1 MGCATILWDRKM
13 RGHRPGRTKMGPP
26 RGPQCCKQERSERLS
41 GGLLCDRS
49 AELERPVFFAAAR
62 YQSDNG
68 AKERHG
74 CDFLGHGDPHHCHGG
89 GKYYLPFGVPPR
101 HDRCQ
106 GPFCLCAGAQRPRC
120 ISAVIAVGTTGHAA
134 VPPNAAKMIN
144 PHCDATGRMA
154 DQI

>member
-1 MGCATILWDRKM
+1 M
-13 RGHRPGRTKMGPP
+13 
-26 RGPQCCKQERSERLS
+26 LS

-74 CDFLGHGDPHHCHGG
+74 CNFLGHGDPHHCHGG
-89 GKYYLPFGVPPR
+89 AKYYLPSAVPPT

-106 GPFCLCAGAQRPRC
+106 VPFFCAPVRRGHGAFQRF
-120 ISAVIAVGTTGHAA
+120 
-134 VPPNAAKMIN
+134 
-144 PHCDATGRMA
+144 
-154 DQI
+154 